1 MFSQTWKKYLPLISL
16 FVKKSVTGPQKIQ
29 LNQTDFERALGG
41 RKLKL
46 SFSRMEINRGRINN
60 LIKNSALAKELADVL
75 LEDNAMKAILR
86 TRNICFAF
94 TGGNELII
102 TDETP
107 AATETIEQKENEE
120 ATEVESTN

>member
-16 FVKKSVTGPQKIQ
+16 FIKKAVNGPQKIQ

-86 TRNICFAF
+86 TRNISFAF
-94 TGGNELII
+94 IGGNELII

-107 AATETIEQKENEE
+107 AAIETIEQKEDEE
-120 ATEVESTN
+120 STEVESTN